1 MLRILIILNLL
12 IATSQSFSQNVIT
25 SNDDSTLYDPSF
37 VDSTEIIGVPR
48 FIMLNVIRDLN
59 EGDVAKE
66 QVDMLTEQL
75 VLQAQLLDKQ
85 DSINA
90 GYKKQIVQ
98 WQNISQDKDV
108 YLDTYKL
115 QLDKTARELKKSKI
129 LNNILQL
136 TQTITTILLVI
147 AL

>member
-1 MLRILIILNLL
+1 M
-12 IATSQSFSQNVIT
+12 
-25 SNDDSTLYDPSF
+25 SNDDSTSYDITF
-37 VDSTEIIGVPR
+37 TDSTEVIGIPR
-48 FIMLNVIRDLN
+48 YIMLNVIRDLN

-90 GYKKQIVQ
+90 GYRKQIIQ
-98 WQNISQDKDV
+98 WKSISDDKDA
-108 YLDTYKL
+108 YLDSYKL
-115 QLDKTARELKKSKI
+115 QLDKTSRELKKEKQW
-129 LNNILQL
+129 NNILKF
-136 TQTITTILLVI
+136 TQTISTILLII

>member
-1 MLRILIILNLL
+1 M
-12 IATSQSFSQNVIT
+12 TSQSFCQSDIT
-25 SNDDSTLYDPSF
+25 SNDDSTSYDITF
-37 VDSTEIIGVPR
+37 VDSSEVIGVPR
-48 FIMLNVIRDLN
+48 YIMLNVIRDLN

-90 GYKKQIVQ
+90 GYRKQIIQ
-98 WQNISQDKDV
+98 WKSISDDKDA
-108 YLDTYKL
+108 YLDSYKL
-115 QLDKTARELKKSKI
+115 QLDKTSRELKKEKQW
-129 LNNILQL
+129 NNVLKF
-136 TQTITTILLVI
+136 TQTISTILLII

>member
-1 MLRILIILNLL
+1 M
-12 IATSQSFSQNVIT
+12 TSQSLCQSDIT
-25 SNDDSTLYDPSF
+25 SNDDSTSYDITF
-37 VDSTEIIGVPR
+37 VDSSEVIGVPR
-48 FIMLNVIRDLN
+48 YIMLNVIRDLN

-90 GYKKQIVQ
+90 GYRKQIIQ
-98 WQNISQDKDV
+98 WKSISDDKDA
-108 YLDTYKL
+108 YLDSYKL
-115 QLDKTARELKKSKI
+115 QLDKTSRELKKEKQW
-129 LNNILQL
+129 NNVLKF
-136 TQTITTILLVI
+136 TQTISTILLII

>member
-12 IATSQSFSQNVIT
+12 IVTSQSFCQNDIT
-25 SNDDSTLYDPSF
+25 SNDDSTSYDGTF
-37 VDSTEIIGVPR
+37 IDSTEVIGIPR
-48 FIMLNVIRDLN
+48 YIMLNVIKDLN

-75 VLQAQLLDKQ
+75 VLQAQLLDTQ

-90 GYKKQIVQ
+90 GYRKQINQ
-98 WQNISQDKDV
+98 WKSISDDKDA
-108 YLDTYKL
+108 YLDSYKI
-115 QLDKTARELKKSKI
+115 QLDKTARELKIEKRWK
-129 LNNILQL
+129 NILQF
-136 TQTITTILLVI
+136 TQVITTIALII

>member
-12 IATSQSFSQNVIT
+12 IVTSQSFCQSDIT
-25 SNDDSTLYDPSF
+25 SNDDSTSYDITF
-37 VDSTEIIGVPR
+37 VDSSEVIGVPR
-48 FIMLNVIRDLN
+48 YIMLNVIRDLN

-90 GYKKQIVQ
+90 GYRKQIIQ
-98 WQNISQDKDV
+98 WKSISDDKDA
-108 YLDTYKL
+108 YLDSYKL
-115 QLDKTARELKKSKI
+115 QLDKTSRELKKEKQW
-129 LNNILQL
+129 NNVLKF
-136 TQTITTILLVI
+136 TQTISTILLII

>member
-12 IATSQSFSQNVIT
+12 IVTSQGFCQNDIQ
-25 SNDDSTLYDPSF
+25 SNDDSTSYDASF
-37 VDSTEIIGVPR
+37 IDSTEVIGIPR
-48 FIMLNVIRDLN
+48 YIMLNVIKDLN

-75 VLQAQLLDKQ
+75 VLQAQLLDTQ

-90 GYKKQIVQ
+90 GYRKQINQ
-98 WQNISQDKDV
+98 WKSISDDKDA
-108 YLDTYKL
+108 YLDSYKI

-136 TQTITTILLVI
+136 TQT
-147 AL
+147 AQ